1 MRQQLTLQLDAAAV
15 PAAEALLELA
25 GAESIALADAGDDPV
40 LEPLPETTP
49 LWPHVTLRAVFPA
62 DAELTGVGEL
72 LESACAARDIK
83 VGVLRDADW
92 QAAIRQVFKARA
104 FGRRIWLAPA
114 DDVAVPAGRIG
125 IRLHM
130 GLAFGT
136 GEHPTTALCLDW
148 LDTHVRPG
156 ATVLDYGCGSGV
168 LAIAALALGASH
180 AWATDNDPQALAATR
195 SNAELNGAAERIAI
209 AAPEAL
215 PPVTVDIVAANILA
229 GALIALAP
237 LLATY
242 VRPGGAV
249 VLAGILSTQAAQV
262 TQAYAP
268 YCTDFAQTTE
278 HGWVRLAAIRRG
290 ASASPNLS

>member
-1 MRQQLTLQLDAAAV
+1 VRQQLTLQLDAAAV
-15 PAAEALLELA
+15 PTAEALLELA

-62 DAELTGVGEL
+62 DAELASVGGL
-72 LESACAARDIK
+72 LQSACAASEIK
-83 VGVLRDADW
+83 IAVLRDADW

-114 DDVAVPAGRIG
+114 DDATVPAGRVG

-148 LDTHVRPG
+148 LDTHVRAG
-156 ATVLDYGCGSGV
+156 MTVLDYGCGSGV

-180 AWATDNDPQALAATR
+180 AWATDNDPQALVATR
-195 SNAELNGAAERIAI
+195 ANAELNGVTQRVAI
-209 AAPEAL
+209 TAPETL
-215 PPVTVDIVAANILA
+215 PAVAVDIVAANILA
-229 GALIALAP
+229 GPLIALAP
-237 LLATY
+237 RLAAH
-242 VRPGGAV
+242 VRPGGRV

-268 YCTDFAQTTE
+268 YCTDFAQTVE
-278 HGWVRLAAIRRG
+278 QGWVRLAAIRRG
-290 ASASPNLS
+290 ASAS